1 MIPPFIVDAALK
13 NGLSIIA
20 ITDHNQSANVKAVIE
35 AAAGTD
41 LIVLPGMELQTAEE
55 IHSLCIFDTLE
66 QLESLQQMVD
76 ANLPNID
83 NNIEFFGE
91 QFVVDATGEFI
102 RRDKRLLINS
112 TKLSIEKACQAVLE
126 MGGLFIPAHVNRE
139 AFGLISHLGFVPP
152 ELNINTLEISRH
164 ITPKDAYI
172 KFPQIKPYHLI
183 QSGDVH
189 YIDDFLG
196 VNQFE
201 IEKPTTAE
209 IAKAFAGQDSRIH
222 NIKTHQ
228 N

>member
-1 MIPPFIVDAALK
+1 MIPPLIVDAALK
-13 NGLSIIA
+13 NGLSIIS

-41 LIVLPGMELQTAEE
+41 LTILPGMELQTAEE

-66 QLESLQQMVD
+66 QLETLQQMVD
-76 ANLPNID
+76 ANLPNIE

-91 QFVVDATGEFI
+91 QFIVDATGEFI
-102 RRDKRLLINS
+102 KRDKRLLINS

-152 ELNINTLEISRH
+152 ELDINTLEISRH
-164 ITPKDAYI
+164 IAPKDAYI

-209 IAKAFAGQDSRIH
+209 IAKAFAEQDLRIH
-222 NIKTHQ
+222 RIKTHQ